1 MAPPAPTNNFQNFS
15 ANSFNT
21 KELLKHIE
29 NLWNFKNKNTM
40 TSGTCKKYENYN
52 APCLLCKSIQNLKL
66 DLSCMY
72 VVWWH
77 V

>member
-1 MAPPAPTNNFQNFS
+1 MAPPAPTNDFQNFS
-15 ANSFNT
+15 ANLFNT

-40 TSGTCKKYENYN
+40 TIGTCKKYENYN
-52 APCLLCKSIQNLKL
+52 SPCLLCKSVQNLKL